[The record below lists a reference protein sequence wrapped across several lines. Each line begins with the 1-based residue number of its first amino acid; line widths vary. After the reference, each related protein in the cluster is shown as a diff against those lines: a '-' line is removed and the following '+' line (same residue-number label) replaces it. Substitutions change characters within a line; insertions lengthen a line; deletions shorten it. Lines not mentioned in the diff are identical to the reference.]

1 MFKKHSLRLLFAL
14 LIVVQLACNAPVAPS
29 TPDTIATLNGL
40 YTLAAQTST
49 SAASPTPGLPLPTAT
64 PLSPIQPTASPI
76 LPVPTSTPI
85 ILPSTAPT
93 ISSRCD
99 AASFVKDITIADGTV
114 SSKTAKTLAVGL
126 IEAVDILLIAVVAHI
141 IGLGLFK
148 LFVDPDLP
156 LPAWL
161 KIRDLDD
168 LKGHLAGSVIAVLAV
183 LFMRE
188 AVAWDGQRD
197 LLQMGTA
204 VALMIVA
211 LTIYLVAKKPK
222 D

>member
-1 MFKKHSLRLLFAL
+1 M
-14 LIVVQLACNAPVAPS
+14 NAP
-29 TPDTIATLNGL
+29 TPPPAGQWLRSMLRGL
-40 YTLAAQTST
+40 LRTSRFFVSLAVL
-49 SAASPTPGLPLPTAT
+49 GIL
-64 PLSPIQPTASPI
+64 TASVALVVYEVTVI
-76 LPVPTSTPI
+76 GLAVV
-85 ILPSTAPT
+85 
-93 ISSRCD
+93 D
-99 AASFVKDITIADGTV
+99 TIADGTF

-126 IEAVDILLIAVVAHI
+126 IEAVDIFLIAVVAHI

-168 LKGHLAGSVIAVLAV
+168 LKGHLASSVIAVLAV

-188 AVAWDGQRD
+188 AVAWDGTRN
-197 LLQMGTA
+197 LLQMGAA
-204 VALMIVA
+204 VALIIVA

>member
-1 MFKKHSLRLLFAL
+1 MLRRLLSVSRFF
-14 LIVVQLACNAPVAPS
+14 VSLAVLG
-29 TPDTIATLNGL
+29 I
-40 YTLAAQTST
+40 LAASVALVVYVVT
-49 SAASPTPGLPLPTAT
+49 AIGLA
-64 PLSPIQPTASPI
+64 
-76 LPVPTSTPI
+76 V
-85 ILPSTAPT
+85 
-93 ISSRCD
+93 
-99 AASFVKDITIADGTV
+99 VDIIADGTF
-114 SSKTAKTLAVGL
+114 SSKTAKALAVGL
-126 IEAVDILLIAVVAHI
+126 IEAVDIFLIAVVAHI
-141 IGLGLFK
+141 IGLGLCK

-168 LKGHLAGSVIAVLAV
+168 LKSHLASSVIAVLAV

-188 AVAWDGQRD
+188 AVAWDGTRN
-197 LLQMGTA
+197 LLQMGAA